1 MRQGVPVTRSD
12 FLTPDAVTAICR
24 HMNDDHRDDGVLICR
39 HLAGVPD
46 AVDAEAVGVDA
57 EGMSFAVRR
66 ADGSTQPVSVAFGAP
81 VTERAQVRT
90 AVVELYERACAAAG
104 VEPRPH

>member
-1 MRQGVPVTRSD
+1 MS
-12 FLTPDAVTAICR
+12 FLTDDAVAAICR
-24 HMNDDHRDDGVLICR
+24 HMNEDHRDDGVLICR
-39 HLAGVPD
+39 QVAGVPD

-57 EGMSFAVRR
+57 ERMHFSVLH
-66 ADGSTQPVSVAFGAP
+66 ADGSSSAVSVAFAQP